1 MVYHENDP
9 RLIITIVTYILYF
22 LAARFLASF
31 YMPQLTV
38 ALRNLW
44 FIPLLFLG
52 MLVHFYFAGRIH
64 FIYPLATGLPQ
75 PQISGGIRSTEVA
88 LFAGLQFIY
97 LVYCLKVSRNR
108 MKKIMIFGLMTA
120 MGLLLILLQSFG
132 AVSGLALIGAGYL
145 LLIGR
150 LRGLAVVL
158 ALAIALGTFG
168 LLFIEQ
174 SQLDPVFGAIQEKL
188 SELDSGDGKRGMSN
202 VVLVSLAL
210 EHPAFGIGWGMFVE
224 DGHNYNY
231 LGKPIYPHNNLLG
244 MAAENGLV
252 TAGCYALFILS
263 VLWIG
268 LRGLLRKRSFSDPDA
283 ARRVKIFLFMALACF
298 AFIQWRGL
306 FQDTWRFKEV
316 YLWAGVIAG
325 AVRLKGDIRKPLK
338 REGDVSES
346 ELQ

>member
-1 MVYHENDP
+1 
-9 RLIITIVTYILYF
+9 
-22 LAARFLASF
+22 
-31 YMPQLTV
+31 
-38 ALRNLW
+38 
-44 FIPLLFLG
+44 
-52 MLVHFYFAGRIH
+52 
-64 FIYPLATGLPQ
+64 
-75 PQISGGIRSTEVA
+75 
-88 LFAGLQFIY
+88 
-97 LVYCLKVSRNR
+97 
-108 MKKIMIFGLMTA
+108 
-120 MGLLLILLQSFG
+120 
-132 AVSGLALIGAGYL
+132 
-145 LLIGR
+145 
-150 LRGLAVVL
+150 
-158 ALAIALGTFG
+158 
-168 LLFIEQ
+168 
-174 SQLDPVFGAIQEKL
+174 
-188 SELDSGDGKRGMSN
+188 
-202 VVLVSLAL
+202 
-210 EHPAFGIGWGMFVE
+210 MFVE